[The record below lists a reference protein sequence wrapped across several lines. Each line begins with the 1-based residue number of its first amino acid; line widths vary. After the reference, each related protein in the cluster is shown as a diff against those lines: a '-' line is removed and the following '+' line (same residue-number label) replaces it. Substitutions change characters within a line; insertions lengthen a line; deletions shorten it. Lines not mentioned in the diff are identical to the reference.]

1 MPVSMT
7 FAVAN
12 ATSTLFTLPGY
23 RTSFSWYASDLQG
36 SMPAGEGSFV
46 FHANAIVIVTVGESI
61 RGGTDSHRTSR
72 FSLFFFFSLYI
83 DTSRLFSL
91 QIYFST
97 FFLRLPLSAM
107 IIYPFDLSI

>member
-72 FSLFFFFSLYI
+72 FSLFFFFSLYRYLPI
-83 DTSRLFSL
+83 VFAADLFFYL
-91 QIYFST
+91 LLTLTT
-97 FFLRLPLSAM
+97 FCDD
-107 IIYPFDLSI
+107 YLSI